1 MAGANQA
8 EQRGGNSRLEDY
20 LEVIYHLIQEKG
32 YASTAEI
39 AEKLR
44 VRPPTV
50 SIMLRRL
57 AAKDYLVHE
66 PYRSIR
72 LTDEGAKIA
81 KSVISRHAII
91 SEFLSMIDVE
101 KRVADEDAEG
111 IEHYLHPM
119 TIHKIERMAGLSSE
133 KSDLLGCDGRKAGN
147 VRGRLA
153 FLGSPSNSHLW
164 SD

>member
-1 MAGANQA
+1 
-8 EQRGGNSRLEDY
+8 
-20 LEVIYHLIQEKG
+20 
-32 YASTAEI
+32 
-39 AEKLR
+39 
-44 VRPPTV
+44 
-50 SIMLRRL
+50 MLRRL

-119 TIHKIERMAGLSSE
+119 TIHKIERMVDFLRKNQTYLAAMAE
-133 KSDLLGCDGRKAGN
+133 KLET
-147 VRGRLA
+147 
-153 FLGSPSNSHLW
+153 
-164 SD
+164 